1 MVEGIVYLHIEF
13 LIKFLTPGGAGC
25 VTAKY
30 QGDIINLSG
39 IYLHW
44 SNSQRLK
51 YKSKRQFVDLPREI

>member
-30 QGDIINLSG
+30 QGDVINLSG
-39 IYLHW
+39 IYLH
-44 SNSQRLK
+44 
-51 YKSKRQFVDLPREI
+51 